1 MTIDSNILTQLVC
14 TRLSHDIVGNV
25 GAVANAVELLEEG
38 DMDFMDDIKSI
49 LKTSSS
55 VLSARMRF
63 FRLAFGLDN
72 ANLENMEFL
81 EKTIRDYLGTIG
93 NRNYPLEL
101 DFQIK
106 DVSFSREVLLAV
118 MIIADMMIRGGKI
131 TIAEKEGKLW
141 VVSEGTLAPSED
153 KMLHL
158 KEILGG
164 CRTEL
169 NAQFAPSYYLVS
181 QAEETGVK
189 LYLLKSDF
197 PCFMFERKGQE

>member
-49 LKTSSS
+49 LKTSST
-55 VLSARMRF
+55 VLSARLRF

-72 ANLENMEFL
+72 ANLENREFM
-81 EKTIRDYLGTIG
+81 EKTVRDYLGTIG
-93 NRNYPLEL
+93 NRNYPLETEFL
-101 DFQIK
+101 LTDPF
-106 DVSFSREVLLAV
+106 FSRVALLAV

-141 VVSEGTLAPSED
+141 VVSEGGIAPSED

-158 KEILGG
+158 KEIFGG
-164 CRTEL
+164 HQTEL
-169 NAQFAPSYYLVS
+169 NAQFAPSYYLLK
-181 QAEETGVK
+181 QAEEIGVNI
-189 LYLLKSDF
+189 YLLKSEF
-197 PCFMFERKGQE
+197 PCFMFERKGA

>member
-72 ANLENMEFL
+72 ANLENIEFV
-81 EKTIRDYLGTIG
+81 EKTITDYLGTIG

-101 DFQIK
+101 EFLIK
-106 DVSFSREVLLAV
+106 ETLFPRAMLLSI

-141 VVSEGTLAPSED
+141 VVSEGTVAPSAD
-153 KMLHL
+153 KMLQL
-158 KEILGG
+158 KEIMGG
-164 CRTEL
+164 NQTEL
-169 NAQFAPSYYLVS
+169 NAQFAPSYYLLK
-181 QAEETGVK
+181 QTEETGINT
-189 LYLLKSDF
+189 YLLKSEF
-197 PCFMFERKGQE
+197 PGFMFERKGE